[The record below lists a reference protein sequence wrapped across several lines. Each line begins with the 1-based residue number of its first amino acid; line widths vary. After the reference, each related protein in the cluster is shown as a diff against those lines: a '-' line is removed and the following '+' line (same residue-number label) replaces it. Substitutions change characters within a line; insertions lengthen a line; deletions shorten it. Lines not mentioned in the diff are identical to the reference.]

1 MFTMVPY
8 RRSNRTPSL
17 FDDRVF
23 RSFFDLAEP
32 FGNAGFRVDIRDQG
46 DGYLLEAELPGV
58 KQEEIELSVD
68 NDVLTISANRKEEK
82 KEEKDNYLYC
92 ERRSGHTQRSFSLE
106 GIDQEKI
113 QAKYENG
120 ILNVTLPK
128 IAPETPKTPK
138 RIEIQ

>member
-8 RRSNRTPSL
+8 RRGNRTPSL
-17 FDDRVF
+17 FDDRLF
-23 RSFFDLAEP
+23 RSFFDFAEP

-46 DGYLLEAELPGV
+46 ESYLLEAELPGV

-82 KEEKDNYLYC
+82 KEEKDSYLYC
-92 ERRSGHTQRSFSLE
+92 ERRSGRTQRSFSLE

-120 ILNVTLPK
+120 ILSVTLPK
-128 IAPETPKTPK
+128 VTPEAPKTPK

>member
-17 FDDRVF
+17 FDDRLF

-46 DGYLLEAELPGV
+46 ESYLLEAELPGV

-82 KEEKDNYLYC
+82 KEEKEIGRASC
-92 ERRSGHTQRSFSLE
+92 RER
-106 GIDQEKI
+106 
-113 QAKYENG
+113 
-120 ILNVTLPK
+120 V
-128 IAPETPKTPK
+128 
-138 RIEIQ
+138 